1 VVAARRPAG
10 GGSRIE
16 ADRQAPRSAS
26 LCLPYAIA
34 RASLSISYAAVRT
47 FAGTKE
53 SPFAASNFGRDT
65 MTNLAGAARAVLAK
79 TSVRVSELLSRWLEH
94 SVSRQRYRARF
105 NNEMYRG
112 IYRHSSKNDDD
123 LPVVR

>member
-1 VVAARRPAG
+1 
-10 GGSRIE
+10 
-16 ADRQAPRSAS
+16 
-26 LCLPYAIA
+26 
-34 RASLSISYAAVRT
+34 
-47 FAGTKE
+47 
-53 SPFAASNFGRDT
+53 